1 MDIMDLEEIE
11 EIEDLVFW
19 NLSFGI
25 SIEDT
30 LKDINKLE
38 LLSLFNIFMN

>member
-1 MDIMDLEEIE
+1 MDFE

-25 SIEDT
+25 KIKDT
-30 LKDINKLE
+30 LKQINKLE
-38 LLSLFNIFMN
+38 LLQLFTNYNKIIL